1 MALADNEMILKNVR
15 ITTFGQ
21 QTIYTAKS
29 FPGGN
34 DPTEYFSLNAIIP
47 KDHPQIPQI
56 EKMMLEAAI
65 KKFGE
70 KKAASVLKAAKLIG
84 KVPFR
89 DGDAKADYDGFE
101 GNMFLSA
108 RTSVDKGRPTVFDN
122 LRNPVVA
129 GDPNSPYDGSY
140 CDLKISFYGYT
151 KGNNGIGCGLKGVQ
165 FRANGDRFSGGGKPA
180 DAEDFDE
187 IAAPSDDDINS

>member
-1 MALADNEMILKNVR
+1 MAIGENEMILKNVR

-21 QTIYTAKS
+21 QTIYTARS
-29 FPGGN
+29 FEGGN
-34 DPTEYFSLNAIIP
+34 DPTAYYSLNAIIP
-47 KDHPQIPQI
+47 KNHPQIPEI
-56 EKMMLEAAI
+56 EAHMLKAAVA
-65 KKFGE
+65 KFGE
-70 KKAASVLKAAKLIG
+70 KKATATLKAAKLIG

-108 RTSVDKGRPTVFDN
+108 RTAVDKGRPTVFDN

-140 CDLKISFYGYT
+140 CDIKISFYGYA
-151 KGNNGIGCGLKGVQ
+151 KGSNGVGCGLKGVQ
-165 FRANGDRFSGGGKPA
+165 FRANGDRFSGGGKAAEA
-180 DAEDFDE
+180 DDFDE
-187 IAAPSDDDINS
+187 IAAPNEDDINS

>member
-140 CDLKISFYGYT
+140 CDLEDQLLRVHQRQQRHRLRAQ
-151 KGNNGIGCGLKGVQ
+151 GCAVPRERRSIQ
-165 FRANGDRFSGGGKPA
+165 RRRQAGGR
-180 DAEDFDE
+180 
-187 IAAPSDDDINS
+187 